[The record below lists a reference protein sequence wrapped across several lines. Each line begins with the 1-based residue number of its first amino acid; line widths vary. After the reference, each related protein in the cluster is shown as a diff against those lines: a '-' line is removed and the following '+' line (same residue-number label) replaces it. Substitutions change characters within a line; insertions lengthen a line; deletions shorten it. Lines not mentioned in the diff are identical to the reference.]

1 MSLPPKTDAATYWS
15 QRIKFGLEQRLI
27 FLYPNWMPGNGIDD
41 LFQPVTSFQD
51 CLPGNVTPI
60 TPKQIEQI
68 KDNLLIGGSALA
80 LVRVLR
86 GYEESPCNI

>member
-1 MSLPPKTDAATYWS
+1 
-15 QRIKFGLEQRLI
+15 
-27 FLYPNWMPGNGIDD
+27 MPGNGIDD